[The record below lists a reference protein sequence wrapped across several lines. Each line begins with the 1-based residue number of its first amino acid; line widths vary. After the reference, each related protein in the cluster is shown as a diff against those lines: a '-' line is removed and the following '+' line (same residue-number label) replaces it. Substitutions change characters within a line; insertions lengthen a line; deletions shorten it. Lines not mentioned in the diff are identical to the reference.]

1 MGNIWAIAQRELRSY
16 FVSPV
21 AYVVGALFLLIVG
34 VLFTA
39 TIFLSQSSE
48 ATLRPLFGNFAVIFL
63 FIVPALTMRLL
74 AEEQRTGTF
83 ELLLT
88 APVRDAELV
97 IGKFLGVMLLV
108 LILLAVTA
116 VYPVI
121 LMLAGNPDRGPML
134 AGYLG
139 VVLQA
144 AAFLAIGLFASSL
157 TQNQIIAALLAFV
170 ILLLLWLADA
180 LSQITGGRIGDLF
193 RFLSITRHF
202 DEFPRGII
210 DTRHVIYFLSVT
222 AASLFFTTLVVQARR
237 WR

>member
-1 MGNIWAIAQRELRSY
+1 MWAIAQRELRSY

-21 AYVVGALFLLIVG
+21 AYVVGALFLLISG
-34 VLFTA
+34 FLFSIILGQT
-39 TIFLSQSSE
+39 SE
-48 ATLRPLFGNFAVIFL
+48 ASMRPLFGNFAVIFL

-74 AEEQRTGTF
+74 AEEQRTGTL

-88 APVRDAELV
+88 APVRDVELV
-97 IGKFLGVMLLV
+97 LGKFLGVLLLL
-108 LILLAVTA
+108 LILLAITG
-116 VYPVI
+116 VYPAI
-121 LMLAGNPDRGPML
+121 LLLAGNPDRGPIL

-139 VVLQA
+139 VFLQG

-170 ILLLLWLADA
+170 ILLLLWLAEA
-180 LSQITGGRIGDLF
+180 LSQFTGGRIGDLF

-202 DEFPRGII
+202 DEFPRGIV
-210 DTRHVIYFLSVT
+210 DSRHLIYFLSIIG
-222 AASLFFTTLVVQARR
+222 ASLFFTVLAVQARR